1 LSLAELLQAFLLRQE
16 EPPADEVKVAQA
28 LEEQPQVPVAC
39 GWRKVHHLAAKYETD
54 QSWFLSHRQQDGEN
68 EQISSQHATRPQ
80 NLAGVLALFPLHV
93 LRESWS
99 GSFSR

>member
-1 LSLAELLQAFLLRQE
+1 VESLQASLLRQE
-16 EPPADEVKVAQA
+16 EPPADEVRVAQA
-28 LEEQPQVPVAC
+28 LEEQAQVPVAC
-39 GWRKVHHLAAKYETD
+39 GWRKEHHPAAKYETD
-54 QSWFLSHRQQDGEN
+54 LSWSLSHRQQDGEN
-68 EQISSQHATRPQ
+68 EQISWQHATRLQ